1 MAVPIVSITL
11 TFITLIVF
19 IVSYFKTR
27 HTERMALIQSGRTA
41 RIFDSS
47 NTESNK
53 ALKFGLFFL
62 SIGLGLLSGLI
73 IDRILDTEPAA
84 VFICMLIFGG
94 ISLIIYHTYV
104 ERKAKAD
111 FKYENDSIV

>member
-1 MAVPIVSITL
+1 MAVPIVGITL

-19 IVSYFKTR
+19 IVTYFKSR

-41 RIFDSS
+41 RIFDSNS
-47 NTESNK
+47 TESNK

-62 SIGLGLLSGLI
+62 SIGLGLLTGII
-73 IDRILDTEPAA
+73 IDNIVGDEPAA

-94 ISLIIYHTYV
+94 ISLIIYHNYI
-104 ERKAKAD
+104 ERKSKAGLRD
-111 FKYENDSIV
+111 EIDNIV